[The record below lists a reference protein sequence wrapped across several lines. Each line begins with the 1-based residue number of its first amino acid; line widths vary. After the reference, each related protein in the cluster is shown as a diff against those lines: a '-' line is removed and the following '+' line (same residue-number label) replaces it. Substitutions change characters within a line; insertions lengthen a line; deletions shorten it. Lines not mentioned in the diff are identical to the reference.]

1 MTKTFTIPTE
11 AFKYARRSP
20 DGTLEGDS
28 DTDFYIMSAVQ
39 YLINN
44 KKLLIPIDSNN
55 QISEINE
62 HLEDELDNLRY
73 KFDKLEDKVAE
84 LSMENSK
91 LKRMQKVTD
100 DLLSSKINEIA
111 EYRIILKK
119 IRENLFNIVSSIET

>member
-1 MTKTFTIPTE
+1 MSEF
-11 AFKYARRSP
+11 FN
-20 DGTLEGDS
+20 GDIQS
-28 DTDFYIMSAVQ
+28 Q
-39 YLINN
+39 L
-44 KKLLIPIDSNN
+44 
-55 QISEINE
+55 
-62 HLEDELDNLRY
+62 DELDNLRY